1 MKDKYKIIRNLFI
14 KNIGDLVNLER
25 KEQMKNILQ
34 VCLLAIMIWNY
45 VICILWE
52 IRFWDIEC
60 FTEEENILYFFLN
73 NVFRSYL
80 TMKYVK
86 SSRFF
91 FRR

>member
-1 MKDKYKIIRNLFI
+1 MKDKYKIIRNLCI
-14 KNIGDLVNLER
+14 KNIGNLVNLER

-60 FTEEENILYFFLN
+60 FTEEENILYFFSN

>member
-1 MKDKYKIIRNLFI
+1 MKDKYKIIRNLCI
-14 KNIGDLVNLER
+14 KNIGNFVNLER
-25 KEQMKNILQ
+25 KEQIKNILQ

-60 FTEEENILYFFLN
+60 FTEEENILYFFSN